1 MIIFV
6 TLKIIKNSYGV
17 FKVMKVKFKNT
28 SLIGNRI
35 REERERIGKSRNE
48 LADRLGLS
56 LSTLQLWE
64 TNEREP
70 QASMI
75 IVIAKELGV
84 SPSYLL
90 TGETN
95 ETLDENSDRITLTKH
110 ENSRSVVMDDDF
122 ELIDDCRDVI
132 VTAGYGGINGDYPE
146 IKKTKIESEWLRARG
161 LKAEDCGKYKVCG
174 DSMDDTLKD
183 GEDII
188 VNHASK
194 TLIDGK
200 IFVLNN
206 QGSMLIKRIQ
216 RTFSG
221 VELLSDNNAYRP
233 IKLTAEEADSLLVI
247 GQVVLGYRN
256 F

>member
-1 MIIFV
+1 MR
-6 TLKIIKNSYGV
+6 
-17 FKVMKVKFKNT
+17 VKFKNN
-28 SLIGNRI
+28 SFIGSRI
-35 REERERIGKSRNE
+35 RELREFKKVSRNAMAE
-48 LADRLGLS
+48 KLGLS
-56 LSTLQLWE
+56 LSALQNWE
-64 TNEREP
+64 TNQTEP
-70 QASMI
+70 VASMI
-75 IVIAKELGV
+75 ITLAEEFGV
-84 SPSYLL
+84 SPNYLL
-90 TGETN
+90 TGETSA
-95 ETLDENSDRITLTKH
+95 TLDDNSNRITRH
-110 ENSRSVVMDDDF
+110 DRENSRSVAYDEEF
-122 ELIDDCRDVI
+122 EWIDDCRDVI
-132 VTAGYGGINGDYPE
+132 VTAGYGGINSDYLDV
-146 IKKTKIESEWLRARG
+146 KKTKIEREWLRARG

-221 VELLSDNNAYRP
+221 VELISDNNAYRP

>member
-1 MIIFV
+1 MTFNS
-6 TLKIIKNSYGV
+6 TLKTLNLSREF
-17 FKVMKVKFKNT
+17 FKVMRVKFKNN
-28 SLIGNRI
+28 SSIGNRI
-35 REERERIGKSRNE
+35 RELREFKKVSRNAMAE
-48 LADRLGLS
+48 KLGLS
-56 LSTLQLWE
+56 LSALQNWE
-64 TNEREP
+64 TNQTEP
-70 QASMI
+70 VASMI
-75 IVIAKELGV
+75 ITLAEELEV
-84 SPSYLL
+84 SPNYLL
-90 TGETN
+90 TGETDA
-95 ETLDENSDRITLTKH
+95 TLDEKSDKIAEPMAQYSH
-110 ENSRSVVMDDDF
+110 SAIDNDF
-122 ELIDDCRDVI
+122 EFIDDCRDVI

-221 VELLSDNNAYRP
+221 VELLSDNSAYRP

>member
-1 MIIFV
+1 MAE
-6 TLKIIKNSYGV
+6 K
-17 FKVMKVKFKNT
+17 
-28 SLIGNRI
+28 
-35 REERERIGKSRNE
+35 
-48 LADRLGLS
+48 LGLS
-56 LSTLQLWE
+56 LSALQNWE
-64 TNEREP
+64 TNQTEP
-70 QASMI
+70 VASMI
-75 IVIAKELGV
+75 ITLAEELEV
-84 SPSYLL
+84 SPNYLL

-95 ETLDENSDRITLTKH
+95 ATLDENSNRITLRES
-110 ENSRSVVMDDDF
+110 ENSHSVADDEGF
-122 ELIDDCRDVI
+122 EWIDDCRDVI
-132 VTAGYGGINGDYPE
+132 VTAGYGGINSDYLE
-146 IKKTKIESEWLRARG
+146 VKKTKIEREWLRARG

-221 VELLSDNNAYRP
+221 VELISDNNAYRP

>member
-1 MIIFV
+1 MR
-6 TLKIIKNSYGV
+6 
-17 FKVMKVKFKNT
+17 VKFKNN
-28 SLIGNRI
+28 SSIGNRI
-35 REERERIGKSRNE
+35 RELREFKKVSRNAMAE
-48 LADRLGLS
+48 KLGLS
-56 LSTLQLWE
+56 LSALQNWE
-64 TNEREP
+64 TNQTEP
-70 QASMI
+70 VASMI
-75 IVIAKELGV
+75 ITLAEELEV
-84 SPSYLL
+84 SPNYLL
-90 TGETN
+90 TGETDA
-95 ETLDENSDRITLTKH
+95 TLDEKSDKIAEPMAQYSH
-110 ENSRSVVMDDDF
+110 SAIDNDF
-122 ELIDDCRDVI
+122 EFIDDCRDVI

-221 VELLSDNNAYRP
+221 VELLSDNSAYRP

>member
-90 TGETN
+90 TGKTN
-95 ETLDENSDRITLTKH
+95 ET
-110 ENSRSVVMDDDF
+110 
-122 ELIDDCRDVI
+122 
-132 VTAGYGGINGDYPE
+132 
-146 IKKTKIESEWLRARG
+146 KKE
-161 LKAEDCGKYKVCG
+161 
-174 DSMDDTLKD
+174 
-183 GEDII
+183 
-188 VNHASK
+188 VNV
-194 TLIDGK
+194 D
-200 IFVLNN
+200 
-206 QGSMLIKRIQ
+206 
-216 RTFSG
+216 
-221 VELLSDNNAYRP
+221 ELLKSKA
-233 IKLTAEEADSLLVI
+233 AE
-247 GQVVLGYRN
+247 YN
-256 F
+256 K

>member
-95 ETLDENSDRITLTKH
+95 ETLDEKSDKIAEPMAQYSH
-110 ENSRSVVMDDDF
+110 SAIDNDF
-122 ELIDDCRDVI
+122 EFIDDCRDVI

-146 IKKTKIESEWLRARG
+146 IKKTKIESEWLRTRG

-221 VELLSDNNAYRP
+221 VDLLSDNSAYRP

>member
-1 MIIFV
+1 MR
-6 TLKIIKNSYGV
+6 
-17 FKVMKVKFKNT
+17 VKFKNN
-28 SLIGNRI
+28 SSIGNRI
-35 REERERIGKSRNE
+35 RELRELKKVSRNAMAE
-48 LADRLGLS
+48 KLGLS
-56 LSTLQLWE
+56 LSALQNWE
-64 TNEREP
+64 TNQTEP
-70 QASMI
+70 VASMI
-75 IVIAKELGV
+75 ITLAEELEV

-90 TGETN
+90 TGEPDA
-95 ETLDENSDRITLTKH
+95 TLDENSNTTALQKSK
-110 ENSRSVVMDDDF
+110 NSRSVAEDEEF
-122 ELIDDCRDVI
+122 EWIDDCRDVI

-161 LKAEDCGKYKVCG
+161 LKAEDCGKYRVCG

-221 VELLSDNNAYRP
+221 VELLSDNSAYRP

>member
-95 ETLDENSDRITLTKH
+95 ETLDEKSDKIAEPMAQYSH
-110 ENSRSVVMDDDF
+110 NAIDNDF
-122 ELIDDCRDVI
+122 EFIDDCRDVI

-146 IKKTKIESEWLRARG
+146 IKKTKIESEWLRARR

-221 VELLSDNNAYRP
+221 VELLSDNSAYRP

>member
-1 MIIFV
+1 MR
-6 TLKIIKNSYGV
+6 
-17 FKVMKVKFKNT
+17 VKFKNNL
-28 SLIGNRI
+28 SIGNRI
-35 REERERIGKSRNE
+35 RELREFKKVSRNAMAE
-48 LADRLGLS
+48 KLGLS
-56 LSTLQLWE
+56 LSALQNWE
-64 TNEREP
+64 TNQTEP
-70 QASMI
+70 VASMI
-75 IVIAKELGV
+75 ITLAEELEV
-84 SPSYLL
+84 SPNYLL
-90 TGETN
+90 TGETGETN
-95 ETLDENSDRITLTKH
+95 ATLDENSNRITLTEH
-110 ENSRSVVMDDDF
+110 ENSRSVADDEEF
-122 ELIDDCRDVI
+122 EWIDDCRDVI
-132 VTAGYGGINGDYPE
+132 VTAGYGGVNGDYPE

-216 RTFSG
+216 RTFGG
-221 VELLSDNNAYRP
+221 VELLSDNSAYRP

>member
-1 MIIFV
+1 MR
-6 TLKIIKNSYGV
+6 
-17 FKVMKVKFKNT
+17 VKFKNN
-28 SLIGNRI
+28 SSIGNRI
-35 REERERIGKSRNE
+35 RELREFKKVSRNAMAE
-48 LADRLGLS
+48 KLGLS
-56 LSTLQLWE
+56 LSALQNWE
-64 TNEREP
+64 TNQTEP
-70 QASMI
+70 VASMI
-75 IVIAKELGV
+75 ITLAEELEV
-84 SPSYLL
+84 SPNYLL

-95 ETLDENSDRITLTKH
+95 ATLDENSNRITLRES

-122 ELIDDCRDVI
+122 EFIDDCRDII

-221 VELLSDNNAYRP
+221 VELISDNNAYRP

-247 GQVVLGYRN
+247 GQVVLCYRN

>member
-1 MIIFV
+1 MAE
-6 TLKIIKNSYGV
+6 K
-17 FKVMKVKFKNT
+17 
-28 SLIGNRI
+28 
-35 REERERIGKSRNE
+35 
-48 LADRLGLS
+48 LGLS
-56 LSTLQLWE
+56 LSALQNWE
-64 TNEREP
+64 TNQTEP
-70 QASMI
+70 VASMI
-75 IVIAKELGV
+75 ITLAEELEV
-84 SPSYLL
+84 SPNYLL

-95 ETLDENSDRITLTKH
+95 ATLDENSNRITLRES

-122 ELIDDCRDVI
+122 EFIDDCRDII

-221 VELLSDNNAYRP
+221 VELISDNNAYRP

>member
-1 MIIFV
+1 MAE
-6 TLKIIKNSYGV
+6 K
-17 FKVMKVKFKNT
+17 
-28 SLIGNRI
+28 
-35 REERERIGKSRNE
+35 
-48 LADRLGLS
+48 LGLS
-56 LSTLQLWE
+56 LSALQNWE
-64 TNEREP
+64 TNQTEP
-70 QASMI
+70 VASMI
-75 IVIAKELGV
+75 ITLAEELEV
-84 SPSYLL
+84 SPNYLL

-95 ETLDENSDRITLTKH
+95 ATLDENSNRITLRES
-110 ENSRSVVMDDDF
+110 ENSRSVADDEGF
-122 ELIDDCRDVI
+122 EWIDDCRDVI
-132 VTAGYGGINGDYPE
+132 VTAGYGGINSDYLE
-146 IKKTKIESEWLRARG
+146 VKKTKIEREWLRARG

-221 VELLSDNNAYRP
+221 VELISDNNAYRP

>member
-95 ETLDENSDRITLTKH
+95 ETLDEKSDKIAEPMAQYSH
-110 ENSRSVVMDDDF
+110 SAIDNGF
-122 ELIDDCRDVI
+122 EFIDDCRDVI

-194 TLIDGK
+194 TLIDVK

-221 VELLSDNNAYRP
+221 VELLSDNSAYRP

>member
-1 MIIFV
+1 MSEK
-6 TLKIIKNSYGV
+6 LKKI
-17 FKVMKVKFKNT
+17 
-28 SLIGNRI
+28 SLIGDRI
-35 REERERIGKSRNE
+35 KERRNE
-48 LADRLGLS
+48 LGLARPDVCKELGVAI
-56 LSTLQLWE
+56 STLQMWE
-64 TNEREP
+64 QNEREP
-70 QASMI
+70 NASMI
-75 IVIAKELGV
+75 LAIGEVLNV
-84 SPSYLL
+84 DPSYLL
-90 TGETN
+90 TGERAERPRLEPQSAKPDVN
-95 ETLDENSDRITLTKH
+95 LLASH
-110 ENSRSVVMDDDF
+110 DDNF
-122 ELIDDCRDVI
+122 VEIEDCRDVI
-132 VTAGYGGINGDYPE
+132 VTAGYGGVNDNYLE
-146 IKKTKIESEWLRARG
+146 IKKTKIERDWLRARG

-188 VNHASK
+188 VHHASK

-221 VELLSDNNAYRP
+221 VELLSDNSAYRP

>member
-56 LSTLQLWE
+56 LST
-64 TNEREP
+64 NEREP

-90 TGETN
+90 TGKTN
-95 ETLDENSDRITLTKH
+95 ETLDENSDRITLTEH

-122 ELIDDCRDVI
+122 EFIDDCRDVI

-221 VELLSDNNAYRP
+221 VELLSDNSAYRP
-233 IKLTAEEADSLLVI
+233 IKLTAEEVDSLLVI

>member
-1 MIIFV
+1 MTGKDNFPERIEFVINRLNGPSEFARQTGV
-6 TLKIIKNSYGV
+6 TLSTITRWRKGEAEPSRTNLVKVADTANVKIEWLASGR
-17 FKVMKVKFKNT
+17 
-28 SLIGNRI
+28 GNI
-35 REERERIGKSRNE
+35 E
-48 LADRLGLS
+48 AV
-56 LSTLQLWE
+56 T
-64 TNEREP
+64 
-70 QASMI
+70 
-75 IVIAKELGV
+75 V
-84 SPSYLL
+84 
-90 TGETN
+90 
-95 ETLDENSDRITLTKH
+95 DENSSTVTQKEG
-110 ENSRSVVMDDDF
+110 ENSRSVADDDEF
-122 ELIDDCRDVI
+122 EWIDDCRDVI
-132 VTAGYGGINGDYPE
+132 VTAGYGGVNGDYTE
-146 IKKTKIESEWLRARG
+146 IKQTKVEKEWLRARG
-161 LKAEDCGKYKVCG
+161 LKAEDCGKYRVCG

-221 VELLSDNNAYRP
+221 VELISDNNAYRP